1 MQNIKRSIVHNLDP
15 ARWAKDV
22 LQFHADP
29 WQAEVLRYEGPR
41 LIMLCSRQTGKTSTA
56 AHKALFTALFHP
68 GSLTLIVS
76 PSQRQSSEM
85 HRSILKLMEMLP
97 DKPQRIED
105 NKLST
110 TLANGSRIV
119 SLPSNPETVRGYA
132 APKLVLVDESSRC
145 QNSLY
150 MAIRPFFA
158 TGNGTLILLSTPNGR
173 QGFFFD
179 TWEGQGEEWE
189 KIKVVAQDCSRISQA
204 FLDEERETLGK
215 MWYEQEYECKFIEGE
230 NAVFRYSDIIRC
242 FNPEIKA
249 INLWEDDE

>member
-1 MQNIKRSIVHNLDP
+1 MQTIKQSIIHNLDP
-15 ARWAKDV
+15 ARFALDV
-22 LQFHADP
+22 LGFEADP
-29 WQAEVLRYEGPR
+29 WQAQVLRYEGPR
-41 LIMLCSRQTGKTSTA
+41 LIMLCSRQTGKSTTA
-56 AHKALFTALFHP
+56 GLKALHTALFYP

-85 HRSILKLMEMLP
+85 HRNILKFMEMLNDP
-97 DKPQRIED
+97 PVKIED

-119 SLPSNPETVRGYA
+119 SLPSNAETVRGYA
-132 APKLVLVDESSRC
+132 APKLVLIDEASRC

-150 MAIRPFFA
+150 LAIRPFFA
-158 TGNGTLILLSTPNGR
+158 TGNGQLVLLSTPNGR

-189 KIKVVAQDCSRISQA
+189 KIKIVATDCPRISES
-204 FLDEERETLGK
+204 FLKEELETLGRF
-215 MWYEQEYECKFIEGE
+215 WYSQEYECIFTEGE

-242 FNPEIKA
+242 FKPEIEA